1 MFSYDEMRAI
11 INAHLTDKSNQS
23 RALDTA
29 IMAACRVAYQRGI
42 DDAKFHVKP
51 LEIELIQ
58 TT

>member
-29 IMAACRVAYQRGI
+29 IMAACRVAYQRGL

>member
-29 IMAACRVAYQRGI
+29 IMAACRVAYQRGL

-51 LEIELIQ
+51 LEIKLIQ